1 MTNLLKVRLSLKGRP
16 IRTYTFNKPD
26 ITIGRDPG
34 SDIFL
39 DNTGISREHAR
50 IEHTPEGFLVEDQG
64 SANGTFLNDRVVTR
78 ELLGHGDVIRI
89 GKFSLWVEV
98 ESDRRDREPP
108 PAPATPDVHRGTTI
122 LSAEQMIELTRKA
135 QIEEE
140 AAREPSEAAAGAP
153 WMLTRAGAVM
163 AVGAALFLGIF
174 VGVAAALH
182 YLG

>member
-1 MTNLLKVRLSLKGRP
+1 MNNLLKIRLSLKGRP
-16 IRTYTFNKPD
+16 IRTYTFNKPE

-50 IEHTPEGFLVEDQG
+50 VERTSGGFVIEDQG

-78 ELLGHGDVIRI
+78 ELLRHEDVVRI

-98 ESDRRDREPP
+98 GSDRRDRGGSR
-108 PAPATPDVHRGTTI
+108 TPTTSDVHQGTTI

-135 QIEEE
+135 QLEEE
-140 AAREPSEAAAGAP
+140 SAAAVAEDDAGAP
-153 WMLTRAGAVM
+153 WMLTRTGAGM
-163 AVGAALFLGIF
+163 AVGAALLLGIF
-174 VGVAAALH
+174 VGAAAALH
-182 YLG
+182 YFG